1 MSGDDEI
8 FVLLTRAPLMLPLFA
23 LVLVRISGLMLTAPI
38 YGSQVVPMRIR
49 AALAGVISL
58 LMFPVV
64 APTLPADVTLASAIP
79 GLIGELLIGLI
90 MGLTLSLVFAGMQLT
105 GIIVAQQAGLG
116 LGEVFN
122 PVLNTDATV
131 VDQIFFLTAMT
142 VFVIVGGHRELMR
155 ALLDTYA
162 TLPVLS
168 FRVTP
173 ATLDLICDVLT
184 GSYTLGLRLAAPV
197 LLSLLI
203 ATLAMGF
210 LSRTMPQL
218 NILSIGFPIR
228 ALIALA
234 LCGFVL
240 ASAGGPMLEAL
251 DDVFVRLRSGLT
263 TDNRQLTTDNRQL
276 TTDN

>member
-1 MSGDDEI
+1 MSGEDQI
-8 FVLLTRAPLMLPLFA
+8 FTLLTRAPLALPAFA
-23 LVLVRISGLMLTAPI
+23 LVLVRISGLMLTAPV

-49 AALAGVISL
+49 AALAGAISL
-58 LMFPVV
+58 LMFPII
-64 APTLPADVTLASAIP
+64 APTLPQDVTLATAIP
-79 GLIGELLIGLI
+79 GLVGELLIGLI
-90 MGLTLSLVFAGMQLT
+90 MGLALGLVFAGVQLA

-173 ATLDLICDVLT
+173 DAVDLICDVLS
-184 GSYTLGLRLAAPV
+184 GSYALGLRMAAPV
-197 LLSLLI
+197 LISLLI
-203 ATLAMGF
+203 ATVVMGF

-218 NILSIGFPIR
+218 NILSVGFPIR
-228 ALIALA
+228 AILALA
-234 LCGFVL
+234 LSGFVL
-240 ASAGGPMLEAL
+240 AAAGGPMVEAL
-251 DDVFVRLRSGLT
+251 DDVMHRLRQGLAP
-263 TDNRQLTTDNRQL
+263 
-276 TTDN
+276 